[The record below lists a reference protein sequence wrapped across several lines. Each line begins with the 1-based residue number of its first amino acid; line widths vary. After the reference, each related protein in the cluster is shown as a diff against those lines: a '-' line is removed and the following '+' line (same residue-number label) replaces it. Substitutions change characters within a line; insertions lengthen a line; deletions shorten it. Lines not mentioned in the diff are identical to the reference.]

1 MTCPSSLFEMIL
13 LIISVCIALLIG
25 WLTQKFIKSGYGEAL
40 LGLKTNE
47 TRLEYLGLSA
57 HKILWVAYVFSALL
71 MGISGAIFALTQGLV
86 TPDIGSWLR
95 SGEYVFVMI
104 LGGTSNALGP
114 FLGAAVFEIVKLTA
128 SAYMAGVWQLLLGI
142 TLLVVIVI
150 APEGIVGA
158 IEKYSNN
165 KNKRT
170 NK

>member
-1 MTCPSSLFEMIL
+1 
-13 LIISVCIALLIG
+13 
-25 WLTQKFIKSGYGEAL
+25 
-40 LGLKTNE
+40 
-47 TRLEYLGLSA
+47 
-57 HKILWVAYVFSALL
+57 
-71 MGISGAIFALTQGLV
+71 
-86 TPDIGSWLR
+86 
-95 SGEYVFVMI
+95 MI